1 MVNEIKKL
9 NVGQIKENIDLK
21 KYTTYKV
28 GGIGKILVLPENIEK
43 LIKLLKY
50 LDEKKIKHKI
60 IGNGSNLI
68 FLVDYKWKKHQR

>member
-28 GGIGKILVLPENIEK
+28 GGIGKILVLP
-43 LIKLLKY
+43 
-50 LDEKKIKHKI
+50 
-60 IGNGSNLI
+60 
-68 FLVDYKWKKHQR
+68 